1 MKSLIKPGPVVLRDL
16 YGFPDPVASVY
27 FRMEDPGGDDVAL
40 RRRMIRHQLLRAA
53 TGTVVLAAVENA
65 LGDVPPGP
73 GAVAAF
79 VGRDGS
85 ERTFDMPDA
94 EVADRVSRSAVPDVV
109 PFLTWRQYRPA
120 YVLAELSPAGAEV
133 SVRRSSWSQV
143 ATTTVSGPE
152 EPAGYATTRA
162 SDTVAEALSQS
173 GARLL
178 VLDGDERAVQF
189 FRGKLPDQVRHR
201 VRVEALEQ
209 RGNLDQTLRAMV
221 DAQLREAVTNVVEQS
236 TPGGLGVHGFPA
248 VIDALAKGQ
257 VRELLIGPSAETSVW
272 FGPAPTDIAED
283 RSGLALPDAEKRQGP
298 VADVLIRAAT
308 LANAE
313 VKVVPFEISAE
324 LRDGVGAIR
333 RFAD

>member
-1 MKSLIKPGPVVLRDL
+1 MKSLIKPGPIVLRDL
-16 YGFPDPVASVY
+16 YAFPDPIASVY
-27 FRMEDPGGDDVAL
+27 FRMDDPVGDDVAV

-65 LGDVPPGP
+65 LSDVPPGP

-79 VGRDGS
+79 VARDGS

-94 EVADRVSRSAVPDVV
+94 EVADRVSRAAVPDVV
-109 PFLTWRQYRPA
+109 PFLKWRQYRPA
-120 YVLAELSPAGAEV
+120 YVLAELGRTGAEV

-143 ATTTVSGPE
+143 ATTTVAAPDES
-152 EPAGYATTRA
+152 AGSATRSA
-162 SDTVAEALSQS
+162 ETVAEALARS

-178 VLDGDERAVQF
+178 VLAGDERTVRY

-201 VRVEALEQ
+201 VRVDALEP
-209 RGNLDQTLRAMV
+209 GASLDQTLRAMV
-221 DAQLREAVTNVVEQS
+221 DAQLQEAVTSVVEQS
-236 TPGGLGVHGFPA
+236 TPGGLGVHGVPA
-248 VIDALAKGQ
+248 VIDALSRGQ
-257 VRELLIGPSAETSVW
+257 VRELLLGPGAEAAAW
-272 FGPAPTDIAED
+272 FGPNATDIAED

-298 VADVLIRAAT
+298 LADVLVRAAT

-313 VKVVPFEISAE
+313 VRVVPFEMSGA

-333 RFAD
+333 RFTS